1 MKEEIQT
8 PRTAMPRATNNQGDL
23 FFIDSPLLADFQGER
38 TVAEFPFFAL
48 SKNKHLEP
56 MVFESGDVRIEIS
69 ASKYGIATI
78 YDKEILLYIAS
89 LMIDMKE
96 RGEEVDRT
104 IRFTAHDL
112 FRVTGTN
119 SSKRSYD
126 YLIDA
131 LRRLRG
137 TMIETN
143 IVTGGEREET
153 NFSWLD
159 HFRVVYTEPSR
170 GDRRVKHVEL
180 TLCDWLF
187 RAVLRD
193 RRIATYDLGYF
204 SLGPIERR
212 LYELAL
218 FNCEED
224 KPLALSLE
232 QIAALIGCPTNPTRL
247 RAIRKDLVRIAET
260 DILPE
265 YRLTVE
271 NEKIATAGRPKL
283 ETMVRI
289 HLRPSGKKR
298 RLTHERPPT
307 ITMVEAEEA
316 GTELHVVESD
326 VELAN

>member
-1 MKEEIQT
+1 M
-8 PRTAMPRATNNQGDL
+8 ARATTPQGDL
-23 FFIDSPLLADFQGER
+23 FALIDSPLLADFQGER

-48 SKNKHLEP
+48 SKNKQFEP
-56 MVFESGDVRIEIS
+56 MIFEAGDVRIEIS
-69 ASKYGIATI
+69 GSKYGIATI

-89 LMIDMKE
+89 LLVDMQE
-96 RGEEVDRT
+96 RGEQFDRT
-104 IRFTAHDL
+104 VRFTAHDL

-126 YLIDA
+126 YLMDA
-131 LRRLRG
+131 LRRLRS

-159 HFRVVYTEPSR
+159 HFRVVYSESSR
-170 GDRRVKHVEL
+170 GEKRVKHVEL
-180 TLCDWLF
+180 TLCDWLY

-218 FNCEED
+218 FNCTEE
-224 KPLALSLE
+224 KPLVLSLE

-247 RAIRKDLVRIAET
+247 RAIRKDLVRIAE
-260 DILPE
+260 DDVLPE
-265 YRLTVE
+265 YRLSVE
-271 NEKIATAGRPKL
+271 NEKVATAGRPKL
-283 ETMVRI
+283 ETIVRI
-289 HLRPSGKKR
+289 DLQPSSKKR

-307 ITMVEAEEA
+307 ITMVEAEDSSA
-316 GTELHVVESD
+316 KLHVIESD
-326 VELAN
+326 LEFAN

>member
-1 MKEEIQT
+1 M
-8 PRTAMPRATNNQGDL
+8 ARAETNQGDL
-23 FFIDSPLLADFQGER
+23 FSLIDSPLLADVRGER

-48 SKNKHLEP
+48 SKNKQLEP
-56 MVFESGDVRIEIS
+56 MVFEAGDVRIEIS

-89 LMIDMKE
+89 LMTDMKE
-96 RGEEVDRT
+96 RGDKVERT

-119 SSKRSYD
+119 SSKRSYE
-126 YLIDA
+126 YFVDA

-143 IVTGGEREET
+143 IITGGEREET

-159 HFRVVYTEPSR
+159 HFRIVYTEPKH
-170 GDRRVKHVEL
+170 GEKRVKHVEL

-204 SLGPIERR
+204 TLGPIERR

-218 FNCEED
+218 FNCTDDE
-224 KPLALSLE
+224 PLVLTLE
-232 QIAALIGCPTNPTRL
+232 RVARLIGCPTNPTRL
-247 RAIRKDLVRIAET
+247 RAIRKDISRIAEQ

-265 YRLTVE
+265 FSITIE
-271 NEKIATAGRPKL
+271 NEKIATAGRPRL
-283 ETMVRI
+283 ETVVRF
-289 HLRPSGKKR
+289 HQRPSGKKR

-307 ITMVEAEEA
+307 ITTPEPEVPE
-316 GTELHVVESD
+316 TELRYLESEE
-326 VELAN
+326 ELVS